1 MNSLGRGLI
10 QEAGEGM
17 RLCFLTLRKGRII
30 AREKL
35 HNYDFYAILPVSDR
49 SIDPVFFER

>member
-17 RLCFLTLRKGRII
+17 SLCFLTLRKGRII

-35 HNYDFYAILPVSDR
+35 HNYDFYAILLVSDR